1 MNWHWLLEILEEAM
15 PREDIVLANPFKTRI
30 IAEAQIKTDKVDAR
44 ILADLLRANLIAKVH
59 ICGKATRGAGA
70 RGQSYNI
77 HPDTPKAVDGY
88 PRDRCEAEFGVCR
101 SDWQTKT
108 IDFLLASLRELSRAC
123 RATRAGMCKL

>member
-1 MNWHWLLEILEEAM
+1 M
-15 PREDIVLANPFKTRI
+15 
-30 IAEAQIKTDKVDAR
+30 AR
-44 ILADLLRANLIAKVH
+44 IPADLLRANLIAKVH